1 MHSLRDYLIDVMIQN
16 IDIEQLNK
24 TFKGAPAEKVLRYF
38 LNEFDGKVTFASSLG
53 AEDQVLTHMIAGIN
67 KEASIF
73 MLDTG
78 RMFPET
84 YDVLARTNSRYGVKI
99 KVYFPDSDRVEEMVN
114 DKGINLFYKSIE
126 NRKQCCHIRKTEPLQ
141 RALKPNDVWITGLR
155 RSQAVTRNN
164 MHVVEWDD
172 VNNLLKINPLIE
184 WSNKDVWSFIKEH
197 NVPYNKLHDKGFP
210 SIGCQPC
217 TRAIEPGED
226 IRAGRWWWEDPD
238 TKECGLH
245 KK

>member
-1 MHSLRDYLIDVMIQN
+1 MIQN
-16 IDIEQLNK
+16 IDIEHLNK
-24 TFKGAPAEKVLRYF
+24 TFKGASAEKVLHYF

-53 AEDQVLTHMIAGIN
+53 AEDQVLAHMIAGIN

-84 YDVLARTNSRYGVKI
+84 YDVLARTNSRYGLNI
-99 KVYFPDSDRVEEMVN
+99 RVYFPDSDRVEEMVN

-126 NRKQCCHIRKTEPLQ
+126 NRKLCCHIRKTEPLQ
-141 RALKPNDVWITGLR
+141 RALKPNDAWITGLR
-155 RSQAVTRNN
+155 RSQAVTRTN
-164 MHVVEWDD
+164 MEVVEWDD
-172 VNNLLKINPLIE
+172 VNELLKINPLIE
-184 WSNKDVWSFIKEH
+184 WSNEDVWDFIKKY

>member
-1 MHSLRDYLIDVMIQN
+1 MRDYLIDVMIQN

-84 YDVLARTNSRYGVKI
+84 YDVLARTNSRYGINI

-126 NRKQCCHIRKTEPLQ
+126 NRKLCCHIRKTEPLQ
-141 RALKPNDVWITGLR
+141 RALRPNDAWITGLR
-155 RSQAVTRNN
+155 RSQAVTRTN
-164 MHVVEWDD
+164 MGVVEWDD
-172 VNNLLKINPLIE
+172 VNELLKINPLID
-184 WSNKDVWSFIKEH
+184 WSNEDVWDFIKKY

>member
-1 MHSLRDYLIDVMIQN
+1 MIQN
-16 IDIEQLNK
+16 IDIEHLNK
-24 TFKGAPAEKVLRYF
+24 SFEGAPATEVLHYF
-38 LNEFDGKVTFASSLG
+38 LTEFDGKVTFASSLG

-67 KEASIF
+67 KNASIF

-84 YDVLARTNSRYGVKI
+84 YDVLARTNSRYGVNI

-126 NRKQCCHIRKTEPLQ
+126 NRKLCCHIRKTEPLQ
-141 RALKPNDVWITGLR
+141 RALKPNDAWITGLR
-155 RSQAVTRNN
+155 RTQAVTRNH

-184 WSNKDVWSFIKEH
+184 WTNKDVWDFIHEH
-197 NVPYNKLHDKGFP
+197 KVPYNKLHDKGFP

-226 IRAGRWWWEDPD
+226 IRAGRWWWESPE